1 MPRRRKTQ
9 SGEPAQ
15 RIESVPGQRYGEG
28 KAQADMQRAM
38 PAPASR
44 DAAAPV
50 VQSPPPQNV
59 QQGAIARPPVN
70 PDQYLASLPKGLLRN
85 GDTTGPNT
93 AGLST
98 GPGPGPEV
106 LPNMGTSNPLRR
118 TLRALYDAT
127 GDERLGRI
135 VRGGF

>member
-9 SGEPAQ
+9 SGAPAQ
-15 RIESVPGQRYGEG
+15 KIESVAGQRYGEG

-38 PAPASR
+38 PAPAFR
-44 DAAAPV
+44 DAPAPV
-50 VQSPPPQNV
+50 VQSPPPQPS
-59 QQGAIARPPVN
+59 QQGVVARPRISPEE
-70 PDQYLASLPKGLLRN
+70 YLASVPKGLLRN

-93 AGLST
+93 AGLSR

-118 TLRALYDAT
+118 TLRALYDTT